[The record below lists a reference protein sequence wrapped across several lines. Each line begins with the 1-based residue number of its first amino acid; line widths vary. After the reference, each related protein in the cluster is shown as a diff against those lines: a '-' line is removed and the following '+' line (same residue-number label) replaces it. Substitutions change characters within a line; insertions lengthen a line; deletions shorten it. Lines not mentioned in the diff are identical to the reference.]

1 MKRRIYKVIIKLII
15 AVVVLGV
22 ILIGG
27 ILAYRRIE
35 QRHVQSQINQIID
48 SGGIS
53 EIREIELGG
62 VTQYIAIEGMSQS
75 KPLCLYLHGG
85 PGLSVPYGISARG
98 QNQDLLTHCTAV
110 YWDQRGSGKSYDE
123 TLTSQNVS
131 LTQLQQ
137 DAKELI
143 NYLLE
148 TFNKDKLY
156 VIGFSWGTVLGMN
169 LVKEIPQLIE
179 AYFGIGQVV
188 NPSKSDLELYEWLID
203 EYASIGVNELVLAL
217 KQMGYPP
224 YQKVAHQE
232 LFTKAITNSGAYIKM
247 HDGVA
252 GLNISKW
259 IAQAFSSPDLSIKE
273 AYETLF
279 KTSHKVLTQSNL
291 WAELNAVQFD
301 EDMTNLKI
309 PIYFISGV
317 DDYICSKD
325 LLQQWFQKLQAPKK
339 DYLILSHSAHYISTQ
354 DEPSMN
360 DFIKQIINEV
370 YPTKEIK
377 DEAGLNEVN

>member
-148 TFNKDKLY
+148 TFNKDKL
-156 VIGFSWGTVLGMN
+156 
-169 LVKEIPQLIE
+169 
-179 AYFGIGQVV
+179 
-188 NPSKSDLELYEWLID
+188 
-203 EYASIGVNELVLAL
+203 
-217 KQMGYPP
+217 
-224 YQKVAHQE
+224 
-232 LFTKAITNSGAYIKM
+232 
-247 HDGVA
+247 
-252 GLNISKW
+252 
-259 IAQAFSSPDLSIKE
+259 
-273 AYETLF
+273 
-279 KTSHKVLTQSNL
+279 
-291 WAELNAVQFD
+291 
-301 EDMTNLKI
+301 
-309 PIYFISGV
+309 
-317 DDYICSKD
+317 
-325 LLQQWFQKLQAPKK
+325 
-339 DYLILSHSAHYISTQ
+339 
-354 DEPSMN
+354 
-360 DFIKQIINEV
+360 
-370 YPTKEIK
+370 
-377 DEAGLNEVN
+377 